1 MDCAVQCFSS
11 SDDAAT
17 LIISA
22 GSWSHILSTMTS
34 TCVLIMASPRAR
46 CSTSSVHVRRFGCTA
61 GKFDSNEVRTPPA
74 FLAATRCGADVMR
87 LRCDGDATAMR
98 RRCDGDANA
107 QTATQP
113 RTGGAQK
120 PAQKPVQNKPAQKP
134 VQNMQIFLA
143 KILQDSDT
151 YSSRYVQV
159 SGS

>member
-17 LIISA
+17 LIIFA

-87 LRCDGDATAMR
+87 LRCGCDATAMR
-98 RRCDGDANA
+98 RRCDGDATA
-107 QTATQP
+107 QTA
-113 RTGGAQK
+113 
-120 PAQKPVQNKPAQKP
+120 
-134 VQNMQIFLA
+134 MQLRRNRRRNRRGNRRGNRRRNRR
-143 KILQDSDT
+143 SMR
-151 YSSRYVQV
+151 RYFCKNTER
-159 SGS
+159 

>member
-17 LIISA
+17 LIIFA

-74 FLAATRCGADVMR
+74 FLAATRCGTDAMR

-98 RRCDGDANA
+98 PRCDRADGDATA
-107 QTATQP
+107 QKQAQKP
-113 RTGGAQK
+113 ARKPARKPAQK
-120 PAQKPVQNKPAQKP
+120 PAQYAQ
-134 VQNMQIFLA
+134 VFLQKYR
-143 KILQDSDT
+143 KIGTNTTVGICS
-151 YSSRYVQV
+151 YVQV
-159 SGS
+159 F